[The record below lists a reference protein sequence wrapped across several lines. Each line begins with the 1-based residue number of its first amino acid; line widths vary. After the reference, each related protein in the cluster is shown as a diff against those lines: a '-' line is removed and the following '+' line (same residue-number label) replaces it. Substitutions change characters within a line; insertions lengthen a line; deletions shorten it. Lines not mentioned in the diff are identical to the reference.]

1 MKFKW
6 PKLPFFFGVD
16 FGFLDFTIFRFH
28 LSGDFST
35 GGGKNELMSEELET
49 RFKGSPRTSR
59 DNFRPPNHLA
69 FSCQVG
75 AILFGPAFDVVLI
88 LSDLR

>member
-1 MKFKW
+1 MVRKR
-6 PKLPFFFGVD
+6 PKRLFFFGGD
-16 FGFLDFTIFRFH
+16 FGFPVFTVFRFH

-75 AILFGPAFDVVLI
+75 ASLFRPALDAVLI

>member
-1 MKFKW
+1 MVRKR
-6 PKLPFFFGVD
+6 PKRLFFFGGD
-16 FGFLDFTIFRFH
+16 FGFPDVTVFRFH
-28 LSGDFST
+28 LSGDFT
-35 GGGKNELMSEELET
+35 GGGRNELMSEEPET
-49 RFKGSPRTSR
+49 WFKGSPRTSR

-75 AILFGPAFDVVLI
+75 ATLFRPALDVVLI